1 MGVDSGARS
10 PIIRAPASRWVTLT
24 AILIGTFV
32 GTLGNS
38 LTNVAVPSIMA
49 DFDVP
54 LSSAMWVVTIYVLIL
69 AVLMPAGGYLGDL
82 HGQRRVY
89 LWGMVLFTVGAVAS
103 GLAPTF
109 GSLLGAR
116 ALMGIGIAPTLPS
129 VMAIIAFTFPPGERG
144 RAMGFWALANASA
157 HALGPPISGLLIDHL
172 GWRAAF
178 LSSVPLCLVNIAA
191 VWWLVPTDYRRGRR
205 PFDFAGA
212 TALTATATGLMLALS
227 QSARWGWASSPS
239 LVLWAGTLLALGAF
253 VAVERRAA
261 VPFVELGL
269 FRSRQYTAALVVIAA
284 QNFSLFGLL
293 LVLPIYLIE
302 VQGLSSQQAGL
313 LVLPL
318 PLIMSV
324 VAPFAGRLAD
334 VWGSRRLCTLGMA
347 IVGLGGLGLLALRPA
362 VGALPWYGLAAGLL
376 LIGGGMGLTQSPVT
390 LAVTGIVAQAQ
401 MGVATGIFHMGRF
414 VSGSLGV
421 TVFGLIL
428 AMEAAG
434 MAAGFQQ
441 DLVVVVIAAA
451 VAVLAARFLPGRLVT
466 QRAA

>member
-1 MGVDSGARS
+1 M
-10 PIIRAPASRWVTLT
+10 T

-49 DFDVP
+49 EFEIP
-54 LSSAMWVVTIYVLIL
+54 LSSAVWVVTIFVLIL
-69 AVLMPAGGYLGDL
+69 AVLMPVGGYLGDL
-82 HGQRRVY
+82 YGQRRVY
-89 LWGMVLFTVGAVAS
+89 LWGMGLFTLAAVAT

-109 GSLLGAR
+109 ASLLGAR
-116 ALMGIGIAPTLPS
+116 ALLGIGIAPTLPS
-129 VMAIIAFTFPPGERG
+129 VMAIIAFTFSPGERG

-157 HALGPPISGLLIDHL
+157 HALGPPLSGFLIDHL
-172 GWRAAF
+172 GWRVAF

-191 VWWLVPTDYRRGRR
+191 VWWLVPADTRRERR

-212 TALTATATGLMLALS
+212 AALTASATGLMLALT
-227 QSARWGWASSPS
+227 QSARWGWDAPQS
-239 LVLWAGTLLALGAF
+239 LALWAGTLFALGSF
-253 VAVERRAA
+253 IAVERRAA

-269 FRSRQYTAALVVIAA
+269 FRNRQYTAAMVVIAA
-284 QNFSLFGLL
+284 QNFALFGLL
-293 LVLPIYLIE
+293 LALPIYLIE
-302 VQGLSSQQAGL
+302 VQGRSSQLAGL

-334 VWGSRRLCTLGMA
+334 AWGSRRTCTLGMA
-347 IVGLGGLGLLALRPA
+347 IVVLGGLGLLAMQPA
-362 VGALPWYGLAAGLL
+362 RGALPWYGLAAGLL
-376 LIGGGMGLTQSPVT
+376 VVGAGMGLTQSPVT
-390 LAVTGIVAQAQ
+390 LAVTGIVPQAQ

-414 VSGSLGV
+414 VSGSLGT

-434 MAAGFQQ
+434 MATGFQHN
-441 DLVVVVIAAA
+441 LLAVVIAAG
-451 VAVLAARFLPGRLVT
+451 VAVIATRLLPGRL
-466 QRAA
+466 AATGSQATA